1 MLLVIGDFNIYL
13 NKASD
18 PLSKSTGIVRS
29 VSNLPFF
36 KKKILERV
44 VSLKFSAHLI
54 NNNLFEPFQ
63 SVLKAGYST
72 ETARIRVVNDILPT
86 IDSNSTSVLLLLDV
100 VLKNWMSNIFLV
112 LNSDKPDQVTV
123 SLDDSVI
130 SSVLSTIG
138 ILL

>member
-29 VSNLPFF
+29 VSNLLFF
-36 KKKILERV
+36 QKIRERI
-44 VSLKFSAHLI
+44 VSLQFSAHLI

-63 SVLKAGYST
+63 FVLTAGYST
-72 ETARIRVVNDILPT
+72 ETALIRVVNDILLT

-100 VLKNWMSNIFLV
+100 VLKTGCQIF
-112 LNSDKPDQVTV
+112 SW
-123 SLDDSVI
+123 S
-130 SSVLSTIG
+130 
-138 ILL
+138 